1 MYIGESFDIERRWN
15 QHKQDLINGCHHNY
29 YLQQSFNN
37 YGEKVFFIQSIT
49 KDKY

>member
-29 YLQQSFNN
+29 YLQQSFNKD
-37 YGEKVFFIQSIT
+37 GEKVFFIQGIT
-49 KDKY
+49 KNKY